1 MRIRVPC
8 ALCCRTLNSYDITE
22 KYLSPTRLERT
33 ISTPNDV
40 SVILHRCHPSVG

>member
-40 SVILHRCHPSVG
+40 VSDTAQVSSICR